1 MASCAD
7 SLGLLSACMQSSS
20 IGDVVF
26 DAAALPS
33 SYNLVDFARDLRAR
47 TPRGMRAA
55 SALAAPLAMLV
66 GAVGLMSL
74 WTAMPR
80 GQPPFQASA
89 SPVGAVVIPHRAAA
103 LAQAVVPDDRALTH
117 LLIDL
122 GAPVQLAPA
131 PVAKL
136 TSTAAQTGAG
146 LREAEASLVSAA
158 DLTAQARLKDMRE
171 TFRATGL
178 DARPYMAEAS
188 APAELSSLEL
198 RDARV
203 LAARLDVD
211 APLARQVQRTARD
224 LMAVHALDA
233 AAAALPLATPVDDP
247 VRSSPF
253 GTRTDPFTHVSA
265 FHPGQDF
272 SGHYGQAIHVTAP
285 GVVSFVGQ
293 RTGYG
298 NCVEVDHG
306 FGFKTR
312 YGHLEAFTLGVGQ
325 VVKTGDVIG
334 RMGSTGRSTGV
345 HLHYEVWASGRLL
358 DPAPFLRA
366 GAPAL
371 RG

>member
-1 MASCAD
+1 
-7 SLGLLSACMQSSS
+7 MQSSRFS
-20 IGDVVF
+20 DVVF
-26 DAAALPS
+26 DMAPLPS
-33 SYNLVDFARDLRAR
+33 SYKLVDFARDLRSR

-66 GAVGLMSL
+66 GAVGLTGL
-74 WTAMPR
+74 WAVMPKD
-80 GQPPFQASA
+80 QPQFQASA
-89 SPVGAVVIPHRAAA
+89 APAGEAASPHQAAA
-103 LAQAVVPDDRALTH
+103 VAQAAVQDDHALTH
-117 LLIDL
+117 LLIEL

-136 TSTAAQTGAG
+136 TSTAAQTVAG
-146 LREAEASLVSAA
+146 LREAEANLISAA
-158 DLTAQARLKDMRE
+158 DLTAQARLKDVRE

-188 APAELSSLEL
+188 APAALSPLEL

-203 LAARLDVD
+203 LAACLDMD
-211 APLARQVQRTARD
+211 TPLARQVQRTARD
-224 LMAVHALDA
+224 LMAAHALDA

-247 VRSSPF
+247 VGSSPF
-253 GTRTDPFTHVSA
+253 GTRTDPFTHISA

-272 SGHYGQAIHVTAP
+272 SGHYGQPIHVTAP

-306 FGFKTR
+306 HGFKTR
-312 YGHLEAFTLGVGQ
+312 YGHLEAFAAGVGQ

-366 GAPAL
+366 GAPTL

>member
-1 MASCAD
+1 
-7 SLGLLSACMQSSS
+7 
-20 IGDVVF
+20 
-26 DAAALPS
+26 
-33 SYNLVDFARDLRAR
+33 
-47 TPRGMRAA
+47 MRAA
-55 SALAAPLAMLV
+55 SALAAPVAMLV
-66 GAVGLMSL
+66 GAVGLMGL
-74 WTAMPR
+74 WTAVPR
-80 GQPPFQASA
+80 NQVLLEA
-89 SPVGAVVIPHRAAA
+89 PVAPAGVIATDHEAAAVTRAAA
-103 LAQAVVPDDRALTH
+103 SNDRALKH

-122 GAPVQLAPA
+122 GAPVQLSPA
-131 PVAKL
+131 PMARL
-136 TSTAAQTGAG
+136 TSTAAQTVAG
-146 LREAEASLVSAA
+146 LRETEANLVSAA
-158 DLTAQARLKDMRE
+158 DLAAQARLRDTRA
-171 TFRATGL
+171 TFHATGL
-178 DARPYMAEAS
+178 DARPYMADAS
-188 APAELSSLEL
+188 TSADLSPLEL

-224 LMAVHALDA
+224 LMAAQALGD

-253 GTRTDPFTHVSA
+253 GPRTDPFTHVSA

-293 RTGYG
+293 RSGYG

-306 FGFKTR
+306 HGFKTR

-358 DPAPFLRA
+358 DPAPFLKA
-366 GAPAL
+366 GTSAL

>member
-1 MASCAD
+1 
-7 SLGLLSACMQSSS
+7 
-20 IGDVVF
+20 
-26 DAAALPS
+26 
-33 SYNLVDFARDLRAR
+33 
-47 TPRGMRAA
+47 MRAA
-55 SALAAPLAMLV
+55 SALAAPVAMLV
-66 GAVGLMSL
+66 GAVGLIGL
-74 WTAMPR
+74 WAAVPRDVAPLSQPATA
-80 GQPPFQASA
+80 ASA
-89 SPVGAVVIPHRAAA
+89 VATAQREVAVSQAAIRT
-103 LAQAVVPDDRALTH
+103 DRTLTR
-117 LLIDL
+117 LLLDL
-122 GAPVQLAPA
+122 GAPVPLTPA
-131 PVAKL
+131 PLAKL
-136 TSTAAQTGAG
+136 TATAAQALAA
-146 LREAEASLVSAA
+146 LRETEASLISAA
-158 DLTAQARLKDMRE
+158 DLSAQARLKEMSA

-178 DARPYMAEAS
+178 DARPYMAEAG
-188 APAELSSLEL
+188 APADLSPLEL

-211 APLARQVQRTARD
+211 PTLARQVQHAARD
-224 LMAVHALDA
+224 LMAVHALGD

-272 SGHYGQAIHVTAP
+272 SGHYGEPIHVTAP

-293 RTGYG
+293 RSGYG

-306 FGFKTR
+306 HGFKTR

-325 VVKTGDVIG
+325 AVKTGDVIG

-358 DPAPFLRA
+358 NPAPFLKA

>member
-1 MASCAD
+1 
-7 SLGLLSACMQSSS
+7 MQSSS
-20 IGDVVF
+20 IASAVLSTT
-26 DAAALPS
+26 AS
-33 SYNLVDFARDLRAR
+33 SSICRLIDLESDLGARP
-47 TPRGMRAA
+47 PRGARAA

-74 WTAMPR
+74 WTAMPKDGGLGSR
-80 GQPPFQASA
+80 PADPGGGTA
-89 SPVGAVVIPHRAAA
+89 SPRLAAA
-103 LAQAVVPDDRALTH
+103 VTQAAMHDDRALTH
-117 LLIDL
+117 LLVDL
-122 GAPVQLAPA
+122 GAPAQLAPA
-131 PVAKL
+131 PLAEL
-136 TSTAAQTGAG
+136 TATAAQTVAG
-146 LREAEASLVSAA
+146 LRETEASLVSAA
-158 DLTAQARLKDMRE
+158 DLSAQARLKDGRD

-178 DARPYMAEAS
+178 DARPYMAQAS
-188 APAELSSLEL
+188 APAGLSPLEL

-211 APLARQVQRTARD
+211 PALARQVQHTARD
-224 LMAVHALDA
+224 LMAAQALDG

-253 GTRTDPFTHVSA
+253 GTRTDPFTHVAA

-306 FGFKTR
+306 HGFKTR

-366 GAPAL
+366 GTPAL

>member
-1 MASCAD
+1 MQNFSFAD
-7 SLGLLSACMQSSS
+7 AVFHTPAASSS
-20 IGDVVF
+20 YDLIDLG
-26 DAAALPS
+26 
-33 SYNLVDFARDLRAR
+33 RDLRSG

-55 SALAAPLAMLV
+55 SALAAPVAMLV
-66 GAVGLMSL
+66 GAVGLLGL
-74 WTAMPR
+74 WAAMPR
-80 GQPPFQASA
+80 GQPLLQAHVTPRGVATTPRQSA
-89 SPVGAVVIPHRAAA
+89 AVAQAA
-103 LAQAVVPDDRALTH
+103 LRDDRALTH
-117 LLIDL
+117 LLVDL
-122 GAPVQLAPA
+122 GAPIQLAPA
-131 PVAKL
+131 PVAQL
-136 TSTAAQTGAG
+136 TYTAAQTVAG

-158 DLTAQARLKDMRE
+158 DLAAQARLKHGRE
-171 TFRATGL
+171 AFRATGL

-188 APAELSSLEL
+188 APADLSPLEL

-224 LMAVHALDA
+224 LMAAHALDA

-247 VRSSPF
+247 VLSSPF
-253 GTRTDPFTHVSA
+253 GTRTDPFTHLAA

-306 FGFKTR
+306 HGFKTR

-345 HLHYEVWASGRLL
+345 HLHYEVWASGRVL
-358 DPAPFLRA
+358 DPIPFLKA
-366 GAPAL
+366 GMPSL

>member
-1 MASCAD
+1 M
-7 SLGLLSACMQSSS
+7 LGVAASSS
-20 IGDVVF
+20 TF
-26 DAAALPS
+26 DAIHLGG
-33 SYNLVDFARDLRAR
+33 DLGAR
-47 TPRGMRAA
+47 TARPSRAG
-55 SALAAPLAMLV
+55 SALAAPVAMLV
-66 GAVGLMSL
+66 GAVGLMGL
-74 WTAMPR
+74 WAAMPR
-80 GQPPFQASA
+80 DGLQITDPVPPASA
-89 SPVGAVVIPHRAAA
+89 AATPQ
-103 LAQAVVPDDRALTH
+103 QAVAVTQAAIRNDQALSH
-117 LLIDL
+117 LLLDL
-122 GAPVQLAPA
+122 GAPVPLTPA
-131 PVAKL
+131 PVARL
-136 TSTAAQTGAG
+136 TATPAQTLAA
-146 LREAEASLVSAA
+146 LRETEASLVSAA
-158 DLTAQARLKDMRE
+158 DLSARAQLKDMDA

-178 DARPYMAEAS
+178 DARPYMAEAN
-188 APAELSSLEL
+188 APAGLSPLEL

-224 LMAVHALDA
+224 LIAAHALDA

-272 SGHYGQAIHVTAP
+272 SGHYGQPIHVTAP

-306 FGFKTR
+306 HGFKTR
-312 YGHLEAFTLGVGQ
+312 YGHLEAFAAGVGQ
-325 VVKTGDVIG
+325 TVKTGDVIG

-358 DPAPFLRA
+358 DPAPFLKA